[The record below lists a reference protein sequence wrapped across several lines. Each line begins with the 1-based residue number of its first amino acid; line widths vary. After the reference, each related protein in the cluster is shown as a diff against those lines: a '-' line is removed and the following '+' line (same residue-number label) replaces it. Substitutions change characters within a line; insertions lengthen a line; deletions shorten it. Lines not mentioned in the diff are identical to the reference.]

1 MKFRTLSLFFAGIAA
16 TAQTARQGVAPETVV
31 ADLGD
36 GKKITAGEMTRF
48 VDAMTGQLA
57 GVFERDPKE
66 FTRQYALLSHL
77 AKLAEQE
84 KLDKNPPNSERL
96 AYARMNVLMQGLLE
110 IKSNPQVNEDQIKG
124 FYNRHLGDY
133 TQVNVKVLYLPF
145 VTAEQKAASEK
156 AGKAAMIESE
166 AKAKIEDLRKQAL
179 GGADF
184 VALIKANSQD
194 TASRDKDGDY
204 PPLKKSDQ
212 IPDAIKGSIFNLKAG
227 EYSEAV
233 RQPNGFYLF
242 RVEKVDVQPYDT
254 VKTQAYTGLKEELF
268 RAWFET
274 VRKDVYDKVK
284 FENEAFFTPTPK
296 AVGPGQAPLPAS
308 PKPSAPKP

>member
-1 MKFRTLSLFFAGIAA
+1 MTAA
-16 TAQTARQGVAPETVV
+16 E
-31 ADLGD
+31 
-36 GKKITAGEMTRF
+36 ITRF
-48 VDAMTGQLA
+48 VDAMSGQLG

-66 FTRQYALLSHL
+66 FTRQYALLSYL

-84 KLDKNPPNSERL
+84 KLDKTPPNSERL

-110 IKSNPQVNEDQIKG
+110 VKSNPQVNEDQIKD
-124 FYNRHLGDY
+124 FYNRNLADY

-156 AGKAAMIESE
+156 AGKAAMVESE
-166 AKAKIEDLRKQAL
+166 AKAKIEDLRKQAV

-184 VALIKANSQD
+184 VALIKAHSQD
-194 TASRDKDGDY
+194 AASREKDGDY

-212 IPDAIKGSIFNLKAG
+212 IPDAIKSIIFKLKPG
-227 EYSEAV
+227 EYSEAI

-242 RVEKVDVQPYDT
+242 RLEKSDVQPFEA

-268 RAWFET
+268 RAWFEEI
-274 VRKDVYDKVK
+274 RKEIYAKVK

-296 AVGPGQAPLPAS
+296 AVGPGQTPLPESPKPEAAKPAPAKPAS
-308 PKPSAPKP
+308 PKP